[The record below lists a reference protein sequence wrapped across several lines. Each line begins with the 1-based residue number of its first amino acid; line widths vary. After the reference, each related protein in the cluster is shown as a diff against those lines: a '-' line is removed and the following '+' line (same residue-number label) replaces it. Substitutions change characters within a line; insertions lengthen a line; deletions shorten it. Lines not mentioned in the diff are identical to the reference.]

1 MPSPPEAVS
10 EPRVLILT
18 GPPGVG
24 KTTTARLLSQ
34 RFERGVHFESDLLFT
49 FITAGFVEPWLPQS
63 QRQNEVV
70 MGTIGATA
78 TSYAAGGYFT
88 VVDGIVIPR
97 LFLPTLR
104 DACDAAGVEAAYA
117 ILRAP
122 LAVCL
127 ERVAGRPDHELSDAA
142 VTEQLWNEFADLGEF
157 ESHAVG
163 VGGMDPD
170 GVADLL
176 AQRFAAGELRI

>member
-1 MPSPPEAVS
+1 VPSPPEAVT

-18 GPPGVG
+18 GAPGVG

-34 RFERGVHFESDLLFT
+34 RFERGVHFESDLVFN
-49 FITAGFVEPWLPQS
+49 FITAGFVEPWLPES

-70 MGTIGATA
+70 MRTIGATA

-88 VVDGIVIPR
+88 VVDGIVIPS

-104 DACDAAGVEAAYA
+104 DACATAGVEAAYA

-142 VTEQLWNEFADLGEF
+142 VTEQLWHEFTDLGEF
-157 ESHAVG
+157 EPHALAVD
-163 VGGMDPD
+163 GMNPD
-170 GVADLL
+170 EVADVL
-176 AQRFAAGELRI
+176 AQRLAAGELRI